1 MYAALQRFLEL
12 KFADEK
18 DTKRPKWS
26 CSDLLKQEGMVEK
39 RTKTQLRL
47 HGSRVNAYILLY
59 RFEGADG
66 SKDARET
73 GVKLEGAEGSG

>member
-26 CSDLLKQEGMVEK
+26 LQRSAEAGG
-39 RTKTQLRL
+39 
-47 HGSRVNAYILLY
+47 HGGEAHQDAAAPAWVAGERIHLLY